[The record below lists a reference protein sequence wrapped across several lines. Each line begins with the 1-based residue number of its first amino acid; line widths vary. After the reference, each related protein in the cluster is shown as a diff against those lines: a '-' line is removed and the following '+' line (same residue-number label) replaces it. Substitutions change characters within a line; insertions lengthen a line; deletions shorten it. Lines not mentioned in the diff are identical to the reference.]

1 MWFYNIP
8 IIGCMLKM
16 GSDIV
21 NKTINID
28 YLSECCFSLLKNNS
42 DAM

>member
-1 MWFYNIP
+1 
-8 IIGCMLKM
+8 MLKM

-21 NKTINID
+21 NKTNIG

-42 DAM
+42 DAMINKMGSDIV